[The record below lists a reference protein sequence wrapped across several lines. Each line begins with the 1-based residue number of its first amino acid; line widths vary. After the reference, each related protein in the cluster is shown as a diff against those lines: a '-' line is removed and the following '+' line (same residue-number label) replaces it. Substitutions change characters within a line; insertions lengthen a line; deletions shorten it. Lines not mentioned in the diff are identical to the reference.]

1 MEELLKKYPVIS
13 IEEVAGVSIPVL
25 DIPQI
30 SDEEWQ
36 RIAQEQKLSN
46 AV

>member
-1 MEELLKKYPVIS
+1 MEELLKIYPVIDTKE
-13 IEEVAGVSIPVL
+13 IAGVSIPVL

-36 RIAQEQKLSN
+36 RIAQAQKLSK

>member
-1 MEELLKKYPVIS
+1 MEELLKKYPVIRT
-13 IEEVAGVSIPVL
+13 EEVAGVTIPVL

-36 RIAQEQKLSN
+36 RIAQAQKLSK